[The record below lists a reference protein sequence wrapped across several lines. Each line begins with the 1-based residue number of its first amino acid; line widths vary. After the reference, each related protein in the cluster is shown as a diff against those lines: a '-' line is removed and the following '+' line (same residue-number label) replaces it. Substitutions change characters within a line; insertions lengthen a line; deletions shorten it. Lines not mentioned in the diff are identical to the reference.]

1 MVIAKPSLAFVTL
14 SLSLFLCFSGCTESL
29 VVGREGRKVG
39 QRVFEGA
46 KNMLTKPQI
55 QNHEPNE
62 VAVNNKKGDPLPLEK
77 AASTSVPNQKQ
88 WCVVMPSASA
98 AQLDNNIQFCC
109 NVPKVDCKAIQP
121 GGMCYN
127 YGTNKASDA
136 SVVMNLYF
144 QVAGKKYPSCYF
156 NGSGLIVTRD
166 PSVGD
171 CKFQA

>member
-1 MVIAKPSLAFVTL
+1 MANQSLAFVAL
-14 SLSLFLCFSGCTESL
+14 ALALFLCFSGCTESL

-39 QRVFEGA
+39 QQCVVDGA
-46 KNMLTKPQI
+46 NNVLTKPRI

-62 VAVNNKKGDPLPLEK
+62 VAVNNKKGDPLPPLEK

-88 WCVVMPSASA
+88 WCIVMPSASA
-98 AQLDNNIQFCC
+98 AQLENNIQFCC
-109 NVPKVDCKAIQP
+109 NTPNVDCKIIQP

-156 NGSGLIVTRD
+156 NNSGLIVTRD